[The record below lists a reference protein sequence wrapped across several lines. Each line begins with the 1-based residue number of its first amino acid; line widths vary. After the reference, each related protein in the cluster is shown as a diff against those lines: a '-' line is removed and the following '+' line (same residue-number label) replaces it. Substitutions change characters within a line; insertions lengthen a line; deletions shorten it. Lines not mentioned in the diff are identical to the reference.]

1 MQASRA
7 AVRPRFISAT
17 TGDAL
22 SLEDSVLELFTHF
35 RTGVVEITGPSGAGK
50 TFALQHLAAVLPDGL
65 ALAFLR
71 REEFSSA
78 ETFGFSAIIE
88 VDVNSDPLPG
98 QIARFDLAP
107 WGTDEFIEYVLTR
120 FPGHCKS
127 VMKRL
132 SSANDKHLLNG
143 RPELCSITLDRMAA
157 DPAICSVSDALRA
170 DIIQLVDGNLSR
182 LPEARELLTVTDTD
196 RSAAPTRVVPPK
208 LQRLLR
214 HGPVRRL
221 AAALQLAAAINCGD
235 SSLLHRAQV
244 SLCTEIASFLNADG
258 IGYLRAELQRPETQ
272 KIHPVLASILLKL
285 DPTWRPDR
293 AIPRNLRGATLT
305 RAKWSGLSLRCV
317 ELTGSDLRDAQ
328 LVRANL
334 TLATAVA
341 TNFRRSSLRNAVFG
355 RIHATGA
362 CFASCEMTGVLA
374 TNGSFRGADFSS
386 ANAAGGRFLR
396 AIFTE
401 ADLTECSFHKAA
413 MRQCEF
419 HLANLT
425 LTDFSDADLTA
436 ARLTNVSLQ
445 STILTGTILERAVLD
460 SSDLEFVEL
469 PNVRF
474 RGASLATAVLTCSS
488 MPDGDFRDTR
498 LTNAYLA
505 EIDWPGADLRDAD
518 LRGCT
523 FHMGSS
529 RSGLISSDLASE
541 GSRTGF
547 YANGYDDHLYKP
559 PEGIRAANLRN
570 ADLRGANI
578 TGVDFYRVDLRGAK
592 YDRKQRAQLTGTGAI
607 LE

>member
-22 SLEDSVLELFTHF
+22 SLEDSILELFTHF

-71 REEFSSA
+71 RDEFSNS
-78 ETFGFSAIIE
+78 ETFGFSAVIE
-88 VDVNSDPLPG
+88 VDVNSAPLPG
-98 QIARFDLAP
+98 RIARFSLAP
-107 WGTDEFIEYVLTR
+107 WGTDEFIEYLLAR
-120 FPGHCKS
+120 FPNHCSS
-127 VMKRL
+127 VIGRL
-132 SSANDKHLLNG
+132 SSASDRHLLNG
-143 RPELCSITLDRMAA
+143 RPELCSITLDRMAE
-157 DPAICSVSDALRA
+157 DPTICSVSDALKA
-170 DIIQLVDGNLSR
+170 EILHLVDGDLSR
-182 LPEARELLTVTDTD
+182 LLEARKRPPDGKADLTNVSTNVDTQ
-196 RSAAPTRVVPPK
+196 K

-214 HGPVRRL
+214 HESIRL
-221 AAALQLAAAINCGD
+221 FAAALQLAEALNCGD
-235 SSLLHRAQV
+235 SSLLHGKHV
-244 SLCTEIASFLNADG
+244 SLCKEIASFLSDDG
-258 IGYLRAELQRPETQ
+258 VRCVRAELQRPETQ
-272 KIHPVLASILLKL
+272 RIHPVLASILLQL

-293 AIPRNLRGATLT
+293 AIQRNLRSAMLT
-305 RAKWSGLSLRCV
+305 RANWSGLSLRSV

-341 TNFRRSSLRNAVFG
+341 TNFRRSNLRNAVFG

-362 CFASCEMTGVLA
+362 CFASCNLTGVLA
-374 TNGSFRGADFSS
+374 TNGSFRGADFAC
-386 ANAAGGRFLR
+386 ANAARGRFLR

-401 ADLTECSFHKAA
+401 ADLTECCFRNAA
-413 MRQCEF
+413 MRQCGF

-436 ARLTNVSLQ
+436 ARLTNVALQ
-445 STILTGTILERAVLD
+445 STILTGTILEHAVLD
-460 SSDLEFVEL
+460 SSDLEFVDL
-469 PNVRF
+469 PSARF
-474 RGASLATAVLTCSS
+474 SGASLATAILTASS
-488 MPDGDFRDTR
+488 MPNGDFRNSR

-505 EIDWPGADLRDAD
+505 EIDWPGADLQNSD

-529 RSGLISSDLASE
+529 RSGLVSSDLASE

-559 PEGIRAANLRN
+559 PEEIRAANLCN

-592 YDRKQRAQLTGTGAI
+592 YDRKQRAQLVSTGAI